1 MKVKIFSDDLQN
13 DSTVKKLKKH
23 YDKKQKD
30 FENIETR
37 LNEFISDKK
46 VIEIKS
52 YVTEAFF
59 SEPKITFVV
68 YYSE

>member
-30 FENIETR
+30 LWMESLKRCTLFEAGH
-37 LNEFISDKK
+37 L
-46 VIEIKS
+46 
-52 YVTEAFF
+52 
-59 SEPKITFVV
+59 
-68 YYSE
+68 

>member
-30 FENIETR
+30 F
-37 LNEFISDKK
+37 
-46 VIEIKS
+46 V
-52 YVTEAFF
+52 
-59 SEPKITFVV
+59 KIFGQM
-68 YYSE
+68 SF

>member
-46 VIEIKS
+46 VMLQRLLFQDRK
-52 YVTEAFF
+52 
-59 SEPKITFVV
+59 
-68 YYSE
+68 

>member
-30 FENIETR
+30 FENAD
-37 LNEFISDKK
+37 SK
-46 VIEIKS
+46 IKLDN
-52 YVTEAFF
+52 
-59 SEPKITFVV
+59 
-68 YYSE
+68 